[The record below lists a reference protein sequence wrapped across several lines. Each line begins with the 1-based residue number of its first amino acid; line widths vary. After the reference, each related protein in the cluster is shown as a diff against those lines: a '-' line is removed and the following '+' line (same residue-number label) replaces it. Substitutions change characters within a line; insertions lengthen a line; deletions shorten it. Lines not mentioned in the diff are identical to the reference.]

1 MTKYDIIF
9 IGSGP
14 GGYVGAI
21 RATQLGKKVLVV
33 EKDKLGGVCLNIGCI
48 PTKAL
53 LHSSSLLHSFKSAK
67 QFGITIDGGVNF
79 DFIKIIGRSRRV
91 AAKMSKGIEF
101 LFKKNGVE
109 VEKGFG
115 KILAPHKVEVDTGNE
130 IKIYEAD
137 HIIIATGARPRQLP
151 GIPIDEEKIISYRK
165 ALTLEKLP
173 ESMLIIGSGAIGTE
187 MAFFY
192 SSLGTKITLVE
203 FLPNVVPLEDE
214 EVSNELFNVL
224 KKRRIETFVSSKV
237 VGVDFN
243 GELCKVKIE
252 TPNGFVEKE
261 VEIVLSA
268 AGIMANIENIGLEEL
283 GVIMEKGK
291 IKTDEFYRTNVEG
304 IYAIGD
310 VINTPALAHVASA
323 EGITC
328 VEKIAG
334 LDVQPID
341 YSSIPSCIY
350 SDPEISS
357 VGITEKHAKESG
369 LNVKI
374 GKFPFSA
381 LGKAS
386 ASGHLEGFVKLV
398 FDAETDTIV
407 GAHIIG
413 EGATNMISELVL
425 AKKLKAKAFDII
437 KSIHPHPTM
446 SEAIME
452 AAAQAE
458 GEAIHI

>member
-9 IGSGP
+9 LGSGP

-21 RATQLGKKVLVV
+21 RAAQLGKKVLVV

-53 LHSSSLLHSFKSAK
+53 LHSSSLLYSFKSAK
-67 QFGITIDGGVNF
+67 QFGISIDGEVNF
-79 DFIKIIGRSRRV
+79 DFSKIIGRSRRV
-91 AAKMSKGIEF
+91 SAKMSKGIEF

-115 KILAPHKVEVDTGNE
+115 KIVAPHKVEVDNGTE
-130 IKIYEAD
+130 KKLFEAD
-137 HIIIATGARPRQLP
+137 HIIIATGARPKQLP
-151 GIPIDEEKIISYRK
+151 GISIDEERVISYRK

-214 EVSNELFNVL
+214 EISNELLNIL
-224 KKRRIETFVSSKV
+224 KKRRIETLVSSKV
-237 VGVDFN
+237 VGVDTS
-243 GELCKVKIE
+243 GDLCKVKIE
-252 TPNGFVEKE
+252 TPEGIVEKE

-268 AGIMANIENIGLEEL
+268 AGVTANIENIGLEEL
-283 GVIMEKGK
+283 GVTVEKGK

-328 VEKIAG
+328 VEKIAR
-334 LDVQPID
+334 LAVSPID
-341 YSSIPSCIY
+341 YSSIPSCVY
-350 SDPEISS
+350 SEPEISS
-357 VGITEKHAKESG
+357 VGLTEKHAKESG

-425 AKKLKAKAFDII
+425 AKKLKAKAADII

>member
-1 MTKYDIIF
+1 MKYDIIF
-9 IGSGP
+9 LGSGP

-21 RATQLGKKVLVV
+21 RAAQLGKKVLVV
-33 EKDKLGGVCLNIGCI
+33 EKGKLGGVCLNIGCI

-53 LHSSSLLHSFKSAK
+53 LYSSSLLHSFKSVK
-67 QFGITIDGGVNF
+67 QFGINIDGEINF
-79 DFIKIIGRSRRV
+79 DFSKIIGRSRRV

-115 KILAPHKVEVDTGNE
+115 KIVAPHKVEVDNGEETKLFE
-130 IKIYEAD
+130 SD
-137 HIIIATGARPRQLP
+137 HIIIATGARPKQLP
-151 GIPIDEEKIISYRK
+151 GITIDEEMVISYRK

-173 ESMLIIGSGAIGTE
+173 ESMLIIGSGAIGIE

-192 SSLGTKITLVE
+192 SSLGTRITLVE

-214 EVSNELFNVL
+214 EISRELFNIL

-237 VGVDFN
+237 VDVDIV
-243 GELCKVKIE
+243 GDLCKVKIE
-252 TPNGFVEKE
+252 TPEGIVVKKVEK
-261 VEIVLSA
+261 VLSA
-268 AGIMANIENIGLEEL
+268 AGVTANINNIGLEEL
-283 GVIMEKGK
+283 GIIVEKGK
-291 IKTDEFYRTNVEG
+291 IKTDEFYRTNIEG

-310 VINTPALAHVASA
+310 IINTPALAHVASA

-328 VEKIAG
+328 VEKISG
-334 LDVQPID
+334 LAVNPID
-341 YSSIPSCIY
+341 YSSIPSCVY
-350 SDPEISS
+350 SEPEISS

-386 ASGHLEGFVKLV
+386 ASGHLDGFVKLI
-398 FDAETDTIV
+398 FDAETDTLV

-425 AKKLKAKAFDII
+425 AKKLRARAIDII

-452 AAAQAE
+452 AAACAE